1 MIRISVGYDLGML
14 DQFGAGIK
22 GKNDDGSTKDRAYSL
37 NRNRVTVGLAL
48 LF

>member
-1 MIRISVGYDLGML
+1 ML

-22 GKNDDGSTKDRAYSL
+22 GKNEDGSTKDREYSL
-37 NRNRVTVGLAL
+37 NRSRITVGLAF

>member
-1 MIRISVGYDLGML
+1 MFRISVGYDYGCL

-22 GKNDDGSTKDRAYSL
+22 GKNDDGSTKDRGYSL
-37 NRNRVTVGLAL
+37 NRSRIVVGLAL